1 MKKKVWD
8 LYAPI
13 YEKAMRMDKKYYQ
26 YMYDRIPKQII
37 DKEVLEIATG
47 PGLLAKHVAHAS
59 KSMIATDYSDGMI
72 KEARKGNYPAK
83 LKFEVADA
91 TDLPYVDNSFNVVLI
106 ANALHVMPNPQKALS
121 EIDRVLCKDGLLI
134 APNFVG
140 HKKGVVSKIWS
151 GILKLAGIRFDHQW
165 TPDEYLIWLENH
177 GWKVTFSKLLPS
189 RISLMYVEC
198 VRKEV

>member
-106 ANALHVMPNPQKALS
+106 ANALHVMPDPKKALS